1 MTASLFPRR
10 SVLPCAAL
18 GGALLLA
25 AACLTFRLE
34 LGGPGVHLSVLL
46 CLTALLLLSLALL
59 RREGCGRE
67 ILLAALLP
75 IGLAFLLRVLCLDY
89 ASYDYRDFL
98 AQWASY
104 FREHG
109 GLAAIQDPVGN
120 YNAPYLYFMALIS
133 YLPFPDLYAIKLFS
147 VLFDVLLAWGGLRL
161 AKVLLPGR
169 EAPPL
174 TAFFLLLLLP
184 TVVLNGAFWGQCD
197 AIYGAFVLHALA
209 CALDKRPGWSVSL
222 LAVAF
227 SFKLQTV
234 FLIPL
239 WCVLWYGGRVKF
251 RHLCLF
257 PPVYVLTILP
267 AFLLG
272 KPLGDILGVYWGQT
286 YAYTD
291 KLMYNAPSVFALV
304 PYYAQVDVHFWSRV
318 GIAAAF
324 LLVLAVLA
332 FLFFHRSTLSGWK
345 ILAAGVVMAIGVP
358 YLLPYMHE
366 RYFFLA
372 DCLTLVWFC
381 VDKRRFP
388 VFLLTALAS
397 LSSYCV
403 YLRLKYTLV
412 LSFFGQTWVMG
423 VESLLL
429 LSALILAVW
438 ALAAS
443 TAGEKRGR

>member
-1 MTASLFPRR
+1 MTASLLPRR
-10 SVLPCAAL
+10 TAQWCAAL
-18 GGALLLA
+18 GGVSLLFTVFLI
-25 AACLTFRLE
+25 FRLE
-34 LGGPGVHLSVLL
+34 QGGLGVHLSLVF
-46 CLTALLLLSLALL
+46 CLAALGGLGLALL
-59 RREGCGRE
+59 RREGYGRE

-75 IGLAFLLRVLCLDY
+75 IGLALLFRVLCLDY
-89 ASYDYRDFL
+89 ESYDYRDFL
-98 AQWASY
+98 AQWAAY
-104 FREHG
+104 FRTHG
-109 GLAAIQDPVGN
+109 GIDAIKDPVGN

-147 VLFDVLLAWGGLRL
+147 ILFDVLLAWGGLRL
-161 AKVLLPGR
+161 VKILVPEQKTAPLL
-169 EAPPL
+169 
-174 TAFFLLLLLP
+174 AFCLLLLLP
-184 TVVLNGAFWGQCD
+184 TVVLNGAYWGQCD
-197 AIYGAFVLHALA
+197 SIYGAFVLHALA
-209 CALDKRPGWSVSL
+209 CALKNRSGWSVAL
-222 LAVAF
+222 LAIAF
-227 SFKLQTV
+227 SFKLQAI

-251 RHLCLF
+251 RHLLLF
-257 PPVYVLTILP
+257 PATYVLTILP

-291 KLMYNAPSVFALV
+291 KLMYNAPSVFALF
-304 PYYAQVDVHFWSRV
+304 PYHAQVDVSFWSKV
-318 GIAAAF
+318 GIIAAF
-324 LLVLAVLA
+324 ALVLAVLG
-332 FLFFHRSTLSGWK
+332 FLFFHRDNLSGWK
-345 ILAAGVVMAIGVP
+345 ILATGVVMAIGVP

-381 VDKRRFP
+381 VDRRRLP

-423 VESLLL
+423 VESLLML
-429 LSALILAVW
+429 AALALAIWALISSNIKKEAF
-438 ALAAS
+438 
-443 TAGEKRGR
+443 

>member
-1 MTASLFPRR
+1 MTASFRSRR
-10 SVLPCAAL
+10 FVLCCAAL
-18 GGALLLA
+18 GGLLLL
-25 AACLTFRLE
+25 LTGGFVFRLA
-34 LGGPGVHLSVLL
+34 LGGVPARLSVLL
-46 CLTALLLLSLALL
+46 CLAALLLLALALL
-59 RREGCGRE
+59 RREGCGRQ
-67 ILLAALLP
+67 ILPALLLP
-75 IGLAFLLRVLCLDY
+75 IALALFLRVLCLDY
-89 ASYDYRDFL
+89 SSYDYRDFL
-98 AQWASY
+98 SQWAAY
-104 FREHG
+104 FRAHG
-109 GLAAIQDPVGN
+109 GFAAIQDPVGN

-161 AKVLLPGR
+161 VKVLLPGR
-169 EAPPL
+169 ETPPL
-174 TAFFLLLLLP
+174 TAFCLLLLLP

-197 AIYGAFVLHALA
+197 SIYGAFVLHALA
-209 CALDKRPGWSVSL
+209 CALDGRPGWSVSL
-222 LAVAF
+222 LAAAF

-239 WCVLWYGGRVKF
+239 WCVLWFAGRVKF

-257 PPVYVLTILP
+257 FPVYGLTILP

-304 PYYAQVDVHFWSRV
+304 PYYAQVDVDFWSKV

-324 LLVLAVLA
+324 LLVLALLA
-332 FLFFHRSTLSGWK
+332 LLFFHRDALSGWN

-372 DCLTLVWFC
+372 DCLTLAWFC

-388 VFLLTALAS
+388 IFFLTAAAS

-423 VESLLL
+423 AESLLL
-429 LSALILAVW
+429 LSALVLAVW
-438 ALAAS
+438 TLAAS
-443 TAGEKRGR
+443 FAQKKPAL

>member
-1 MTASLFPRR
+1 MTSSLFSRR
-10 SVLPCAAL
+10 TAL
-18 GGALLLA
+18 WCGFSGGVLLLLTA
-25 AACLTFRLE
+25 FFTFRLGE
-34 LGGPGVHLSVLL
+34 GGFCVWGAVLCIL
-46 CLTALLLLSLALL
+46 AALALL
-59 RREGCGRE
+59 ALVLLRRAGYDRWV
-67 ILLAALLP
+67 LLAALLP
-75 IGLAFLLRVLCLDY
+75 LGAALLVRVLCLDY
-89 ASYDYRDFL
+89 ESYDYRDFL
-98 AQWASY
+98 AHWAAY

-109 GLAAIQDPVGN
+109 GIDAIKDPVGN

-147 VLFDVLLAWGGLRL
+147 ILFDVLLAWGGLRL
-161 AKVLLPGR
+161 AKILLP
-169 EAPPL
+169 EHKTAPL
-174 TAFFLLLLLP
+174 LSFCLLLLLP
-184 TVVLNGAFWGQCD
+184 TVVLNGSYWGQCD
-197 AIYGAFVLHALA
+197 SIYGAFVLHALA
-209 CALDKRPGWSVSL
+209 CALDRRPGWSVAL

-227 SFKLQTV
+227 SFKLQTI

-239 WCVLWYGGRVKF
+239 WCVLWYSRRVKF
-251 RHLCLF
+251 RHLLLF
-257 PPVYVLTILP
+257 PVTYVLTILP

-291 KLMYNAPSVFALV
+291 KLMYNAPSVFALF
-304 PYYAQVDVHFWSRV
+304 PYYAQVDVSFWSKV
-318 GIAAAF
+318 GIGAAF
-324 LLVLAVLA
+324 LLVLAVLG
-332 FLFFHRSTLSGWK
+332 FLFFHRDNLSGWK

-381 VDKRRFP
+381 VDKRRLP

-429 LSALILAVW
+429 LAALALAVW
-438 ALAAS
+438 TLIAPFVQKKS
-443 TAGEKRGR
+443 DI

>member
-1 MTASLFPRR
+1 MTASLLPRR
-10 SVLPCAAL
+10 TAQWCAAL
-18 GGALLLA
+18 GGVSLLLTVF
-25 AACLTFRLE
+25 LTFGLKQ
-34 LGGPGVHLSVLL
+34 GGMGVHLSLVL
-46 CLTALLLLSLALL
+46 CLAALGGLGLALL
-59 RREGCGRE
+59 RREGYGRE

-75 IGLAFLLRVLCLDY
+75 IGLALLLRVLCLDY

-98 AQWASY
+98 AQWAAY
-104 FREHG
+104 FRTHG
-109 GLAAIQDPVGN
+109 GISAIKDPVGN

-147 VLFDVLLAWGGLRL
+147 ILFDVLLAWGGLRL
-161 AKVLLPGR
+161 VKVLLPAR
-169 EAPPL
+169 KAAPL
-174 TAFFLLLLLP
+174 LAFCLLLLLP
-184 TVVLNGAFWGQCD
+184 TVVLNGAYWGQCD
-197 AIYGAFVLHALA
+197 SIYGAFVLHALA
-209 CALDKRPGWSVSL
+209 CALDKRPGWSVAL

-227 SFKLQTV
+227 SFKLQTI

-251 RHLCLF
+251 RHLLLF
-257 PPVYVLTILP
+257 PATYVLTILP

-272 KPLGDILGVYWGQT
+272 KPLGDILGVYLGQT
-286 YAYTD
+286 QEYTH
-291 KLMYNAPSVFALV
+291 KLTFNAPSVFSLF
-304 PYYAQVDVHFWSRV
+304 PYYAEVDLAFWSKV
-318 GIAAAF
+318 GIIAAF
-324 LLVLAVLA
+324 GLVLAVLG
-332 FLFFHRSTLSGWK
+332 FLFFHRDTLSGWN

-381 VDKRRFP
+381 VDRRRLP

-423 VESLLL
+423 VESLLML
-429 LSALILAVW
+429 AALALAVGALI
-438 ALAAS
+438 AS
-443 TAGEKRGR
+443 SLQKKPGI